1 MRAGAVIIP
10 FPRRPRRRFVLS
22 AFCEES
28 LRAERAADR
37 LMISYLALAAA
48 VIGLLQLLAMS

>member
-1 MRAGAVIIP
+1 MRPGAVIIP

-22 AFCEES
+22 AFGEEA
-28 LRAERAADR
+28 LRAERTSDR
-37 LMISYLALAAA
+37 LMVGYLAVAAV